1 VTPDVVV
8 DIGNSRMKWGIVDSG
23 RIADSISLSNDDP
36 MEWFTNTLVAGI
48 DASAMWVI
56 ASVNPPATAA
66 FTNWLRSTGS
76 SFRVIESHLEI
87 PLAIR
92 LDQPERVGLDRLL
105 ACLAAKSAAYPHAD
119 IVVVQAGTAIVINR
133 MNAAGEFL
141 GGAILPGLRLMAKSL
156 HESTALLPFAP
167 AEELMRTDEGT
178 TPERAIQVGTYWA
191 CVGAIIMLRCAEDE
205 SGDRATILTGGD
217 AHLFLDVL
225 PAPVIHVPDL
235 VLEGI
240 LLASKAMP

>member
-1 VTPDVVV
+1 MTPDVVV
-8 DIGNSRMKWGIVDSG
+8 DIGNSRMKWGIVDSDG
-23 RIADSISLSNDDP
+23 IVDSISLSTDDP
-36 MEWFTNTLVAGI
+36 MEWLTNTLVAGI

-76 SFRVIESHLEI
+76 SFRVIESYREI

-105 ACLAAKSAAYPHAD
+105 ACLAAKHHAAPNSSFL
-119 IVVVQAGTAIVINR
+119 VVQVGTAIVINR
-133 MNAAGEFL
+133 VNEAGEFV
-141 GGAILPGLRLMAKSL
+141 GGAILPGLRMMAKSL
-156 HESTALLPFAP
+156 HEGTAQLPFSP
-167 AEELMRTDEGT
+167 VEEPMCLDVGT

-191 CVGAIIMLRCAEDE
+191 CAGAIIMSRTADAE
-205 SGDRATILTGGD
+205 SGDQPVYITGGD
-217 AHLFLDVL
+217 AALLIPVL
-225 PAPVIHVPDL
+225 PDPITHIPNL

-240 LLASKAMP
+240 RLAAEARP